1 MLHQTLEA
9 EWLSRVD
16 EAMVALREAASFPA
30 LFEGFARLVVGAG
43 RDPDRDELGVSG
55 SEIGRF
61 ALALSIILGRPAAR
75 PEMVQMW

>member
-30 LFEGFARLVVGAG
+30 LFEGFARLGIVQLGTRVGTRWPSLAPKLGVLLSDSRSG
-43 RDPDRDELGVSG
+43 RDFLQAVPR
-55 SEIGRF
+55 
-61 ALALSIILGRPAAR
+61 
-75 PEMVQMW
+75 

>member
-1 MLHQTLEA
+1 MGEEDRSLKGIFRRRPERALLER
-9 EWLSRVD
+9 L
-16 EAMVALREAASFPA
+16 
-30 LFEGFARLVVGAG
+30 EGFARLVVGAG
-43 RDPDRDELGVSG
+43 RDPGRDELGVSG